1 MRNTRRE
8 FLAAS
13 TAACI
18 AARRAMAQ
26 TDAWAEVPK
35 ILQRIKAPVFPKRD
49 FDITKY
55 GAVGDGQK
63 DCSEAITRAI
73 AECSRMG
80 GGRVV
85 VPRGIYSTAAIHL
98 KSNVNL
104 QISNGATLRFLR
116 DPQRYLPVVYTRWE
130 GTECMNYS
138 PFLYADGQENIA
150 ITATSI
156 APT

>member
-1 MRNTRRE
+1 MW
-8 FLAAS
+8 
-13 TAACI
+13 I
-18 AARRAMAQ
+18 ARRQFLKASAGFAALSRARLAFAAGAQ
-26 TDAWAEVPK
+26 AEAWAEVPR
-35 ILQRIKAPVFPKRD
+35 IVQRIKAPVFPKRD

-85 VPRGIYSTAAIHL
+85 VPSGIYATAAIHL

-104 QISNGATLRFLR
+104 QVSTGATLRILL
-116 DPQRYLPVVYTRWE
+116 DPKRYLPLVYT
-130 GTECMNYS
+130 
-138 PFLYADGQENIA
+138 
-150 ITATSI
+150 
-156 APT
+156 